1 MFNVMHTTTKLLMW
15 YRLMMLHG
23 CPSGICCFN
32 WGSGTSWCDLV
43 WSKTMNSC
51 SLDFFPKLLTN
62 DVNRNQGINN
72 TSHCHGCCPLKAFG
86 RASLRIAAAEPS
98 VLSVCPMECPSE
110 CRGEW
115 EDGNFK
121 VFVSPEHAHWN
132 RLLVFAKRRW
142 EQARAQVISC
152 NLSVYD
158 LVWLSIILSKAP
170 ESFAHHLRDQLS
182 FIFRKVWKILW
193 GNHIGLK
200 LKWREGEEVSRR
212 Q

>member
-1 MFNVMHTTTKLLMW
+1 MSCTP
-15 YRLMMLHG
+15 R
-23 CPSGICCFN
+23 PSC
-32 WGSGTSWCDLV
+32 WCDIDWWCFMAVLLEFV
-43 WSKTMNSC
+43 VLTEAVVR
-51 SLDFFPKLLTN
+51 LDAIWFGRKQWTLAHLIFFPKLLTN

-121 VFVSPEHAHWN
+121 VFMSPEHAHWN